1 MKYLEHYTSRD
12 ILRAGDGCMSGVLF
26 GLLFL
31 LIALCFLI
39 GCSTC
44 PPCQPT
50 IETVLVD
57 VPVYSCPAPP
67 ALQPLLLQTYPDYP
81 GSSATDQEIK
91 DWFAS
96 VVSISRS
103 RDLAHGHYVEYLL
116 SIVESYRT
124 P

>member
-1 MKYLEHYTSRD
+1 MKYLEYYTYKD
-12 ILRAGDGCMSGVLF
+12 MLRAGDGCMSGVLF

-50 IETVLVD
+50 IEIQEVQ
-57 VPVYSCPAPP
+57 VPVYSCPDPP
-67 ALQPLLLQTYPDYP
+67 EVESLHLSVYPPYP
-81 GSSATDQEIK
+81 GSDATEQEIK
-91 DWFAS
+91 DWFS
-96 VVSISRS
+96 EVVSTSRS
-103 RDLAHGHYVEYLL
+103 RDLAHGNYVEYLL
-116 SIVESYRT
+116 SVIDQYRI